1 MQNRASGRGVAFAA
15 HETAFTHQS
24 DTEFMQYRSLV
35 GWRPSSKTWPRCA
48 SHRRHETAVRVMPK
62 VLSVI
67 STIFSFAIGAQK
79 LGQPVPDSNF
89 VSELNS
95 AVSQQI
101 QRYRP
106 SSWRFQYAPVNG
118 ISVS

>member
-24 DTEFMQYRSLV
+24 DTEFMQYRSPLAW
-35 GWRPSSKTWPRCA
+35 GPSSKTWPRCA

-89 VSELNS
+89 VLASNK
-95 AVSQQI
+95 AVSQQM
-101 QRYRP
+101 QRKIP
-106 SSWRFQYAPVNG
+106 FS
-118 ISVS
+118 